1 MLVRYY
7 ALLSYSTA
15 EFEASF
21 PDGFRARE
29 HFLFLNDTSCGLWLN
44 GRMSC
49 FLDRPSDLP
58 NWSPCYNLSI
68 SECLEVQHENGGC
81 GYCLGPDG
89 GCLPGT
95 RSGKALFHQRGES
108 PSCAA
113 PDSKEPFREEPDG
126 ANAEGVW
133 LFTGG
138 KPAQAPL
145 FQSCFEGQARYVSRD
160 GMLVMGNA
168 SYGVSYG
175 EDLRCSWEI
184 WPSGQEAEGTLLLKI
199 NVTSL
204 RYDGDYLELIRL
216 DFNGSAVS
224 GSSMLARG
232 SAFLSS
238 EVDGP
243 VRVEFR
249 SFRDDRSRARLLDLG
264 IWSVEWSY
272 KAPVPVVTTT
282 PFQYAAERGPINP
295 PNRWQTAQQIAIVA
309 MFFSMSL
316 PFIYGSCWLWKRWRR
331 GPSQPPSAQVPAG
344 LDLKGLED
352 LHPSCKPQVLGA
364 SVASQLAC
372 SVCLS
377 NFQPGDVC
385 RKLPCDHYFH
395 QECIDAWLKKAR
407 NCPTCRGDLLG
418 MQEIKMS
425 GHDPEAALPEDGT
438 VQSTAAVEEAEV
450 PVQRTPQR
458 TGDDH
463 GTEQISDGPE
473 RMMAI

>member
-1 MLVRYY
+1 M
-7 ALLSYSTA
+7 
-15 EFEASF
+15 
-21 PDGFRARE
+21 
-29 HFLFLNDTSCGLWLN
+29 
-44 GRMSC
+44 
-49 FLDRPSDLP
+49 
-58 NWSPCYNLSI
+58 
-68 SECLEVQHENGGC
+68 QHEHGGC

-95 RSGKALFHQRGES
+95 RSGKALFHQRGDS

-113 PDSKEPFREEPDG
+113 PGSEEPFRPEPY
-126 ANAEGVW
+126 AASAEGVW

-138 KPAQAPL
+138 NPAEAPL
-145 FQSCFEGQARYVSRD
+145 FQRCSQGQARYVSPEGR
-160 GMLVMGNA
+160 LVMGNA

-184 WPSGQEAEGTLLLKI
+184 WPSGQEAEGTLLLKM

-216 DFNGSAVS
+216 DLNGSAIS

-232 SAFLSS
+232 PAFLSS
-238 EVDGP
+238 TVDGP

-249 SFRDDRSRARLLDLG
+249 SFRDLPSRASLLDLG

-272 KAPVPVVTTT
+272 KAPVVTTT
-282 PFQYAAERGPINP
+282 PFRYAAPAPSNP
-295 PNRWQTAQQIAIVA
+295 PNELHTARTIAIVT
-309 MFFSMSL
+309 MSL
-316 PFIYGSCWLWKRWRR
+316 ACALPLVYGIFWLRKRLR
-331 GPSQPPSAQVPAG
+331 GGLQEPPSTQVPPG

-385 RKLPCDHYFH
+385 RKLPCNHYFH
-395 QECIDAWLKKAR
+395 QECIDCWLKKAKS
-407 NCPTCRGDLLG
+407 CPTCRGDLLG
-418 MQEIKMS
+418 MQEIRMS
-425 GHDPEAALPEDGT
+425 DHDPEAALPEDGME
-438 VQSTAAVEEAEV
+438 STAALEEPE
-450 PVQRTPQR
+450 PVQR
-458 TGDDH
+458 TGDDQ
-463 GTEQISDGPE
+463 GTEQVSDGPE
-473 RMMAI
+473 VRMAI